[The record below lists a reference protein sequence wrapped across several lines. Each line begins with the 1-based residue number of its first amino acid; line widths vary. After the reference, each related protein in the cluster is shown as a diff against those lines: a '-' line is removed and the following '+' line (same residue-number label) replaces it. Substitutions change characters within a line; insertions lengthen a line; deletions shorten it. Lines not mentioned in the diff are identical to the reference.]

1 MSHDKKDMEENG
13 QGGYLNSWVLEAG
26 SSPWRDHHG
35 INTSSSCLSEE
46 VASEPRKG
54 RLRQYV

>member
-26 SSPWRDHHG
+26 SSPWHDHHG
-35 INTSSSCLSEE
+35 IHTPSLCLSEE

-54 RLRQYV
+54 RLLQYV